1 MEIVFDF
8 EATGAQRNKA
18 HPYDLRN
25 KACNLG
31 FKNLTTGETK
41 IWKLEYDSEPYGH
54 HLKEIQTILDKTTIL
69 IGANAKYDL
78 AWFNRYGLRLSHLC
92 RIFDVQLA
100 YYIITNQQH
109 QYPSLDDIA
118 EHFKVAKKLD
128 VVKEEYW
135 NKGLDTDEVPY
146 EILTE
151 YLKQDLEVTAQAYLS
166 LKEQLKIL
174 SYEMNQLIKM
184 SMLDLVVLSDIE
196 KNGILLDLNKSIKKG
211 DDIVVKID
219 KIDGW
224 LCRIFGMDWF
234 NPNSGDHLSVFLYGG
249 TLYVDGYEDYEFTY
263 KDGRTITKT
272 RKAKIPYS
280 NKGLFKPLEGSELAK
295 AGFYATNEGTLVA
308 IQRTVKGE
316 HKKIIDV
323 LLHRAKL
330 EKLRGTYYHGL
341 PKRVDEMGWTDNII
355 HSSFN
360 QCTTVSGRLSST
372 KPNVQNMAKEVN
384 EILISRFKI
393 C

>member
-8 EATGAQRNKA
+8 EATGAQRNHA

-25 KACNLG
+25 RACNLG
-31 FKNLTTGETK
+31 FKNLKTGETK
-41 IWKLEYDSEPYGH
+41 IWKLEYNDEPYGQN
-54 HLKEIQTILDKTTIL
+54 LKEIQTILDETTLL
-69 IGANAKYDL
+69 IGANVKFDL
-78 AWFNRYGLRLSHLC
+78 AWLSRYGLHLGKST

-100 YYIITNQQH
+100 YYIITNQQNP
-109 QYPSLDDIA
+109 YPSLDGMA
-118 EHFKVAKKLD
+118 SYFGVEQKLD
-128 VVKEEYW
+128 IVKEEYW
-135 NKGLDTDEVPY
+135 NRGLDTDEVPY
-146 EILTE
+146 DVLCE
-151 YLKQDLEVTAQAYLS
+151 YLEQDLNVTEQVYHAIKACCEVTS
-166 LKEQLKIL
+166 H
-174 SYEMNQLIKM
+174 EMQQLIKM
-184 SMLDLVVLSDIE
+184 SMLDLVVLQDIE
-196 KNGILLDLNKSIKKG
+196 KNGIQINLDKSIKKG
-211 DDIVVKID
+211 DDLVVKIS
-219 KIDGW
+219 KIDVW
-224 LCRIFGMDWF
+224 LRRVFGVDWF

-249 TLYVDGYEDYEFTY
+249 TILMDGTEDYEFTY

-272 RKAKIPYS
+272 RKAKIPYT

-295 AGFYATNEGTLVA
+295 DGFYATNEGTLVA
-308 IQRTVKGE
+308 IQKTVKGE

-341 PKRVDEMGWTDNII
+341 PKRIEEMGWGHDNII

-384 EILISRFKI
+384 EILISRFL